1 MHNMLANK
9 LLSIP
14 KYEPT
19 DFRFFRP
26 WLVEEFAELIK
37 EEEEKGGMLL
47 LGKRNALV
55 QKTEEKGK
63 EKASIF

>member
-19 DFRFFRP
+19 NFRFFRP

-37 EEEEKGGMLL
+37 EEEEKGICFYWVKGML
-47 LGKRNALV
+47 
-55 QKTEEKGK
+55 
-63 EKASIF
+63 